1 MKNDD
6 INNLFKDLEGQFD
19 LAETPDGHTKRFMK
33 KLTATSASS
42 ENQQVQ
48 IPSTKTINMWKPLA
62 IVASIAAC
70 FAIVFSVWN
79 RTPKTQ
85 GLAAVSPEMEKT
97 ETFFTATIAQE
108 LRTLKTL
115 ENPQTKALVDDA
127 LEQITILES
136 EYQKLEGDLAESGY
150 DKRVIYAMI
159 NNFQNRID
167 VLQTVIE
174 TISELETLKNMTNET
189 TI

>member
-1 MKNDD
+1 
-6 INNLFKDLEGQFD
+6 
-19 LAETPDGHTKRFMK
+19 
-33 KLTATSASS
+33 
-42 ENQQVQ
+42 
-48 IPSTKTINMWKPLA
+48 
-62 IVASIAAC
+62 
-70 FAIVFSVWN
+70 
-79 RTPKTQ
+79 
-85 GLAAVSPEMEKT
+85 MEKT
-97 ETFFTATIAQE
+97 ETFFTSTIAQE